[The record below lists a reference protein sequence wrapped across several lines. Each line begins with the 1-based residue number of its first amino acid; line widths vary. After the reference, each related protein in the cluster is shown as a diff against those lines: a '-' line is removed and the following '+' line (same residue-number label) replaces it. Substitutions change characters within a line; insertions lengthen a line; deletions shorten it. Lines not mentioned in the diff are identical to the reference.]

1 MSSYKSTA
9 LLIFD
14 NSIFI
19 FHEPHRMDCGEA
31 LEECNGVKT
40 NKKLSFPNDGHF
52 DIASFLSVLER
63 KILKILFN

>member
-1 MSSYKSTA
+1 
-9 LLIFD
+9 
-14 NSIFI
+14 
-19 FHEPHRMDCGEA
+19 MDCGEA